1 MISRAC
7 GSRFFPSDRYMTD
20 MWKSGSMET
29 KKTFSSFSKGPLS
42 HSLRSR
48 QLPFQGRQDA
58 LNFSREIPDQVRDDA
73 IVWYRDDG
81 SLRHRK
87 KTKSLSCLIEKYRL

>member
-42 HSLRSR
+42 QAEPDSS
-48 QLPFQGRQDA
+48 PFRGA
-58 LNFSREIPDQVRDDA
+58 
-73 IVWYRDDG
+73 
-81 SLRHRK
+81 
-87 KTKSLSCLIEKYRL
+87 KTH